1 MALVT
6 GPLMSMSA
14 SGTVGDA
21 ITFATWKG
29 RPYVRE
35 RVVPKN
41 PKSAKQTGIRV
52 MLRFA
57 SKLWKATTA
66 QNKAYWVDEGTSREI
81 SPFNAFLSAQMNAWL
96 LTRAPAFAVIPA
108 RSVACATP
116 ASAVATAG
124 TNSITVACVMGSCAT
139 NVGFVLCMSTVTGF
153 TPSLLNAIRIDFAA
167 NGATVNVPIT
177 PLVAG
182 VYYFRLAAFNEDGT
196 LSAFLAQ
203 TTATVS

>member
-1 MALVT
+1 
-6 GPLMSMSA
+6 MSMSA

-35 RVVPKN
+35 RVIPNN

-57 SKLWKATTA
+57 SKLWKAA
-66 QNKAYWVDEGTSREI
+66 SAPDKALWVDEGTSREI
-81 SPFNAFLSAQMNAWL
+81 SPFNAFLSAQMNEWL
-96 LTRAPAFAVIPA
+96 LTKAPAMDLIPA

-124 TNSITVACVMGSCAT
+124 TKSITVACVMGSCAT
-139 NVGFVLCMSTVTGF
+139 NVGFILCMSTVTGF
-153 TPSLLNAIRIDFAA
+153 TPSRLNAVKIDFAA

-177 PLVAG
+177 PLTAG
-182 VYYFRLAAFNEDGT
+182 DYFFRLAAFNEDGT

-203 TTATVS
+203 TTATVA